1 MFRHYLE
8 LGSKESQE
16 QIGRNLAAIEV
27 FINNFSLLEP
37 NINLLV
43 RSENHTSPI
52 FYNSPVCLHLQAS

>member
-27 FINNFSLLEP
+27 FINNFSLLGAKYQFTCQE
-37 NINLLV
+37 
-43 RSENHTSPI
+43 
-52 FYNSPVCLHLQAS
+52 